1 MLVVWRCAVL
11 SHSWLDGC
19 VSDSSNAG
27 ATLRVECVP
36 LTDEAGQ
43 WALLDLLARTSPSQP
58 LVWLRNGDG
67 LVGAGRTLR
76 LAFRGPN
83 RFADAARAWQLFSST
98 AQIDD
103 RVNLPGSGLVA
114 FGTFAFSDQSEAE
127 SVLLIPEFVFGQR
140 DSVAWVSRL
149 VDATELPAAL
159 ELDGDVTVHFDA
171 GQMSE
176 ATFSRAVNTA
186 KARIRGG
193 ELGKVVLARDLVA
206 KLPAET
212 DLRLVISHLANLY
225 ADCWTFAIDGMLGAS
240 PETLL
245 QVSHGSVSGRVL
257 AGTAS
262 RNASDVAD
270 NKERLGLLNSEK
282 DQAEH
287 EFAVQSVVAGLAP
300 FTHDLSV
307 SEHPFALELPNVW
320 HLATD
325 FSGELNP
332 GSSIIDVVAALHPT
346 AAVAGTPTDIATALI
361 DELEPFDRGRYAGP
375 VGWLDAN
382 GNGEWGIA
390 LRCAQVSENKV
401 TAYAGGGIVAASIA
415 EDELA
420 ETIVKFEPIVHA
432 FGGDE

>member
-1 MLVVWRCAVL
+1 MRIE
-11 SHSWLDGC
+11 S
-19 VSDSSNAG
+19 
-27 ATLRVECVP
+27 VP
-36 LTDEAGQ
+36 LTDDAGQ
-43 WALLDLLARTSPSQP
+43 WALLELLARTSPTQP
-58 LVWLRNGDG
+58 LAWLRNGDG

-83 RFADAARAWQLFSST
+83 RFADAARAWQVFSTT
-98 AQIDD
+98 AEIDD

-140 DSVAWVSRL
+140 AGVAWVSRL
-149 VDATELPAAL
+149 VDATELPAAIEL
-159 ELDGDVTVHFDA
+159 EGDVQVTFDA
-171 GQMSE
+171 GVMSE
-176 ATFSRAVNTA
+176 ATFARAVNTA
-186 KARIRGG
+186 KARIRSGA
-193 ELGKVVLARDLVA
+193 LGKVVLARELVA
-206 KLPAET
+206 TLPVET

-245 QVSHGSVSGRVL
+245 QVTNGAVSGRIL

-262 RNASDVAD
+262 RNVSETAD
-270 NKERLGLLNSEK
+270 NVERDDLLHSEK
-282 DQAEH
+282 DLAEH
-287 EFAVQSVVAGLAP
+287 DFAVQSVISGLKP
-300 FTHDLSV
+300 FTHELVV
-307 SEHPFALELPNVW
+307 SEEPFALELPNVW

-325 FSGELNP
+325 FSGELNA
-332 GSSIIDVVAALHPT
+332 GASIIDVVAALHPT

-375 VGWLDAN
+375 IGWLDAN

-390 LRCAQVSENKV
+390 LRCAQVTANTV
-401 TAYAGGGIVAASIA
+401 TAYAGGGIVAGSVA

-420 ETIVKFEPIVHA
+420 ETNAKFEPIVNA
-432 FGGDE
+432 FGGEA

>member
-1 MLVVWRCAVL
+1 MSAT
-11 SHSWLDGC
+11 
-19 VSDSSNAG
+19 SNAG
-27 ATLRVECVP
+27 APLRVESVP

-43 WALLDLLARTSPSQP
+43 WALLELLARTSPTQP
-58 LVWLRNGDG
+58 LAWLRNGQG
-67 LVGAGRTLR
+67 LVGAGRVLR

-98 AQIDD
+98 AEIDD

-140 DSVAWVSRL
+140 DGVAWVSRFI
-149 VDATELPAAL
+149 DATELPAAIEL
-159 ELDGDVTVHFDA
+159 EGDVVVSFDA
-171 GQMSE
+171 GTMSE

-186 KARIRGG
+186 KARIRAG
-193 ELGKVVLARDLVA
+193 ELGKVVLARDIVA
-206 KLPAET
+206 TLPIGT

-245 QVSHGSVSGRVL
+245 QVTNGAVNGRVL

-262 RNASDVAD
+262 RNDSVTADKVERDDLLHSD
-270 NKERLGLLNSEK
+270 K
-282 DQAEH
+282 DLAEH
-287 EFAVQSVVAGLAP
+287 DFAVQSVIAGLQP
-300 FTHDLSV
+300 FTRDLVV
-307 SEHPFALELPNVW
+307 SDEPFALELPNVW

-325 FSGELNP
+325 FSGQLNAETC
-332 GSSIIDVVAALHPT
+332 IIDVVAALHPT
-346 AAVAGTPTDIATALI
+346 AAVAGTPTDVATALI

-375 VGWLDAN
+375 IGWLDAN

-390 LRCAQVSENKV
+390 LRCAQVTSNTV
-401 TAYAGGGIVAASIA
+401 TAFAGGGIVAGSVA
-415 EDELA
+415 ENELA
-420 ETIVKFEPIVHA
+420 ETSAKFEPIINA